1 MALETAA
8 DDTDA
13 IVKERKGYQMVNV
26 KCFASSASGS
36 VQCK

>member
-1 MALETAA
+1 MALKTAG
-8 DDTDA
+8 DGTDA
-13 IVKERKGYQMVNV
+13 IVKERKGYQKPV

>member
-1 MALETAA
+1 MALKTAG
-8 DDTDA
+8 DGTDA
-13 IVKERKGYQMVNV
+13 IVKERKGYQKVKV